1 MDLEKAQMDQLGRL
15 LQGGMNISKEI
26 ADISGVDK
34 VTVTLVTVGLTMVVA
49 GLLRAGNV

>member
-1 MDLEKAQMDQLGRL
+1 MELEKAQFDQLSRL

-34 VTVTLVTVGLTMVVA
+34 VTVTLVTVGLTLAVA
-49 GLLRAGNV
+49 GLLRSVNV